1 MPIRMSGM
9 ISGMDTEALVSA
21 MVSTYVSKKEK
32 YQKAQTKLS
41 YKQEAWKS
49 LNTKVYS
56 MYSSISSLRFSSAY
70 NMKKTTVSDATKATI
85 TAGSD
90 AINGTQSLQIKQL
103 ARSGYITGAKLASGT
118 TADTTLA
125 SLGYTGDDTTITI
138 KTASGTKDIAVGK
151 NTKISEVV
159 DAMNKAGVKASF
171 DAGNG
176 RLFISSANTGT
187 ANDFALTAADGNG
200 LKALS
205 TLGVLV
211 RSNATDEVYKA
222 NAAYA
227 LGTMGTDASGNV
239 VSYFE
244 LNADGSIKYDTDGKA
259 VVRAGVTYSAS
270 ETQKAIQEI
279 LEKLANAYDNNSK
292 IAAEKKELEAKIA
305 YTDAKNAVNDVL
317 IKDGGDRLVQLL
329 KTANQDKVYVGPD
342 GQTYTGRNEVKDA
355 DGNIT
360 GYHYYNTSPQK
371 YNGTILDME
380 DESKPHLDVTVDNKI
395 DLASEEI
402 EKIAKDMGLITTT
415 TEKAEDGTES
425 EKKDTSALDT
435 LKKQLNTVLAVDE
448 NATYTD
454 ADKAAYML
462 TAEQKAAAKTRIEE
476 IAKETETNNQ
486 TIAAND
492 YWDVKDYSAYYE
504 NGMLSTDKLSALA
517 ATITDKIT
525 TAKEIVTGETSIT
538 YNQGAT
544 RVDAQDAIIS
554 LNDAEFTSDT
564 NTFNIN
570 GLTIKALATTGAGE
584 TLSINTDT
592 DTQGLYDKIKDFLTQ
607 YNEIIN
613 EITGLYNAD
622 SAKGYEPLTD
632 DEKESMSE
640 SEIEKWETKIKDAIL
655 RKDSTLGTI
664 QSTMTNAMMQTYTIN
679 GQTYS
684 LASFGIQTL
693 GYLNASKNENYAY
706 HIDGDSE
713 DSVTAGRTDKLMSA
727 LTNDPDTVIDFMKQL
742 TSGLYSALD
751 KQMKGTNLR
760 STYTIYNDKQMAK
773 EYSNYTTT
781 IKQWEEKI
789 QDYEDRYYSQFSKM
803 ESSLAKLQSSTS
815 SLTSLFGN

>member
-1 MPIRMSGM
+1 M
-9 ISGMDTEALVSA
+9 
-21 MVSTYVSKKEK
+21 
-32 YQKAQTKLS
+32 
-41 YKQEAWKS
+41 
-49 LNTKVYS
+49 
-56 MYSSISSLRFSSAY
+56 
-70 NMKKTTVSDATKATI
+70 
-85 TAGSD
+85 
-90 AINGTQSLQIKQL
+90 
-103 ARSGYITGAKLASGT
+103 
-118 TADTTLA
+118 
-125 SLGYTGDDTTITI
+125 
-138 KTASGTKDIAVGK
+138 
-151 NTKISEVV
+151 
-159 DAMNKAGVKASF
+159 
-171 DAGNG
+171 
-176 RLFISSANTGT
+176 
-187 ANDFALTAADGNG
+187 
-200 LKALS
+200 
-205 TLGVLV
+205 
-211 RSNATDEVYKA
+211 RSNATDEVYNA

-259 VVRAGVTYSAS
+259 VVRTGVTYSAS

-279 LEKLANAYDNNSK
+279 LEKLANAYDDNSK
-292 IAAEKKELEAKIA
+292 IAAEKKELEAKIS

-317 IKDGGDRLVQLL
+317 TKDGGDRLVQLL
-329 KTANQDKVYVGPD
+329 KTADQDKVYVGPD
-342 GQTYTGRNEVKDA
+342 GQTYTGRSEVKDA

-360 GYHYYNTSPQK
+360 GYHYYNTSPQNN
-371 YNGTILDME
+371 NGTILDME

-435 LKKQLNTVLAVDE
+435 LKKQLDTVLAVDE

-462 TAEQKAAAKTRIEE
+462 TAEQKEAAKTRIEE
-476 IAKETETNNQ
+476 IVKETETNNQ

-504 NGMLSTDKLSALA
+504 NGMLSTDKLSNLA

-525 TAKEIVTGETSIT
+525 TAKEIVTGETSIA

-570 GLTIKALATTGAGE
+570 GLTIKALATTAAGE

-622 SAKGYEPLTD
+622 SAKGYEPLTE
-632 DEKESMSE
+632 DEKDAMSE

-713 DSVTAGRTDKLMSA
+713 DTVTAGKTDKLMSA

-742 TSGLYSALD
+742 TSGLYTALD

-760 STYTIYNDKQMAK
+760 STYTIYNDKQMAS
-773 EYSNYTTT
+773 EYSSYTTT

>member
-1 MPIRMSGM
+1 M
-9 ISGMDTEALVSA
+9 
-21 MVSTYVSKKEK
+21 
-32 YQKAQTKLS
+32 
-41 YKQEAWKS
+41 
-49 LNTKVYS
+49 
-56 MYSSISSLRFSSAY
+56 
-70 NMKKTTVSDATKATI
+70 
-85 TAGSD
+85 
-90 AINGTQSLQIKQL
+90 
-103 ARSGYITGAKLASGT
+103 
-118 TADTTLA
+118 
-125 SLGYTGDDTTITI
+125 
-138 KTASGTKDIAVGK
+138 
-151 NTKISEVV
+151 
-159 DAMNKAGVKASF
+159 
-171 DAGNG
+171 
-176 RLFISSANTGT
+176 
-187 ANDFALTAADGNG
+187 
-200 LKALS
+200 
-205 TLGVLV
+205 
-211 RSNATDEVYKA
+211 
-222 NAAYA
+222 
-227 LGTMGTDASGNV
+227 
-239 VSYFE
+239 
-244 LNADGSIKYDTDGKA
+244 NADGSIKYDTDGKA
-259 VVRAGVTYSAS
+259 VVRTGVTYSAS

-279 LEKLANAYDNNSK
+279 LEKLANAYDDNSK
-292 IAAEKKELEAKIA
+292 IAAEKKELEAKIS

-317 IKDGGDRLVQLL
+317 TKDGGDRLVQLL
-329 KTANQDKVYVGPD
+329 KTADQDKVYVGPD
-342 GQTYTGRNEVKDA
+342 GQTYTGRSEVKDA

-360 GYHYYNTSPQK
+360 GYHYYNTSPQNN
-371 YNGTILDME
+371 NGTILDME

-435 LKKQLNTVLAVDE
+435 LKKQLDTVLAVDE

-462 TAEQKAAAKTRIEE
+462 TAEQKEAAKTRIEE
-476 IAKETETNNQ
+476 IVKETETNNQ

-504 NGMLSTDKLSALA
+504 NGMLSTDKLSNLA

-525 TAKEIVTGETSIT
+525 TAKEIVTGETSIA

-570 GLTIKALATTGAGE
+570 GLTIKALATTAAGE

-622 SAKGYEPLTD
+622 SAKGYEPLTE
-632 DEKESMSE
+632 DEKDAMSE

-713 DSVTAGRTDKLMSA
+713 DTVTAGKTDKLMSA

-742 TSGLYSALD
+742 TSGLYTALD

-760 STYTIYNDKQMAK
+760 STYTIYNDKQMAS
-773 EYSNYTTT
+773 EYSSYTTT